1 MAAMNAP
8 RQVHAHRSARWLVAG
23 LLGALI
29 AATLPPT
36 AGDASTSAA
45 VADTAAPC
53 PDPDGLSIGDNR
65 FYRQVG
71 PSGRRYQL
79 YVPTSYRGNRPVP
92 LILDFHPF
100 TGTASIEELFNGFE
114 EVAEEA
120 GFLLARPEAL
130 TPEGGLGPT
139 WSLYGSEDVEYVEA
153 VLADVRSVVCVDPA
167 RTYAAGMSQGGHFAT
182 QLACRLPGT
191 FAAVATVAVLD
202 HPFECAPP
210 PTPIIAFAGR
220 NDRIYDIE
228 DGLDPAIFELSFPDA
243 PDGAR
248 PGPLEDEADAWAG
261 ANGCQPEPI
270 VTSSTNGL
278 QRITYPC
285 PHHVGTLIFVH
296 DGGHVWPGP
305 WLDPQLAEELGIGP
319 ATNQIDATRTI
330 WRFFKQYQ
338 RRE

>member
-1 MAAMNAP
+1 MAGLIGALVGATPPATADDTSMNEA
-8 RQVHAHRSARWLVAG
+8 VAG
-23 LLGALI
+23 
-29 AATLPPT
+29 AA
-36 AGDASTSAA
+36 AQ
-45 VADTAAPC
+45 C
-53 PDPDGLSIGDNR
+53 PEPDGVSIGDDQ

-120 GFLLARPEAL
+120 GFVLARPEAL

-139 WSLYGSEDVEYVEA
+139 WSLYGSDDIEYVED

-167 RTYAAGMSQGGHFAT
+167 RTYAVGMSQGGHFAT
-182 QLACRLPGT
+182 QLACRLPGS
-191 FAAVATVAVLD
+191 FAAVASVAVLD

-228 DGLDPAIFELSFPDA
+228 EGLDPAIFELSFPDA
-243 PDGAR
+243 PDGSR
-248 PGPLEDEADAWAG
+248 PGPLEDEGEAWAS
-261 ANGCQPEPI
+261 ANGCKPEPVI
-270 VTSSTNGL
+270 TSSAEGV
-278 QRITYPC
+278 QRLKYLC
-285 PHHVGTLIFVH
+285 PQHIDTVIFVH

-305 WLDPQLAEELGIGP
+305 WLDPELAEQLGIGP

-330 WRFFKQYQ
+330 WWFFMQHQ
-338 RRE
+338 SDPWGMWWAHE